1 MGLSGGP
8 QTTGAMVF
16 VTEVGIAG
24 TTAMDAMVTRVGTV
38 GGTIGNVTTTVGVV
52 MVTRVGTV
60 EGTIDIVATIMAGAI
75 NTVVAGRRIG
85 TTLTIAVE
93 DNNHLGI
100 TTTDLDIKTIF
111 EVEAHN
117 NSAIKVAVHLMA
129 VGEAVVIETP

>member
-1 MGLSGGP
+1 
-8 QTTGAMVF
+8 MVF
-16 VTEVGIAG
+16 VTEVGIVG
-24 TTAMDAMVTRVGTV
+24 TAMDAMVTRVGTV

-100 TTTDLDIKTIF
+100 TTDLDIKTIF